1 MSSFVSSILQH
12 SANRIEDMPFL
23 GSRSK
28 RQSLPTGSS
37 SGTMDTYHQQQQ
49 HYHQYQYQQQQQ
61 QQQHHHHHHPPNSA
75 EYYHNPSAMTAMG
88 SPPPPSYDAMV
99 MQSPQPT
106 PSTSWTSDMNL
117 LADKIKNDHHEES
130 SDNSN
135 GNKQL
140 VMQQLDRRSISQGL
154 KLVSIAADEYDGGN
168 ETVAL
173 DIYLTGLD
181 KILMAL
187 PNKTDPKTKLA
198 LREKLLSVEERV
210 GILNLASQQN
220 NNSNNNIETIQAKT
234 SLQSYIFSRITTTIS
249 TISDISSHAET
260 RYEHMYEEEEEE
272 EEDSRQHNRPSR
284 PYNRDSVNRFKH
296 FGQFVVQMTVTLAI
310 MIKQSP
316 LPDIFCFLFGYFIQ
330 FLIWFDKQYHVVER
344 VQDFGVDCLK
354 MLLQADEEYRLHEL
368 VSEAVYMLIAA
379 GLKAVVA
386 FKETPGYKEHNHSRP
401 SSHQRQQRRHYNRR
415 SFSSSSPSPVVKN
428 NTNRRVTWSWVPW

>member
-1 MSSFVSSILQH
+1 MSSFVSSILHH
-12 SANRIEDMPFL
+12 SANRIDDMPFL

-37 SGTMDTYHQQQQ
+37 SGMASYSR
-49 HYHQYQYQQQQQ
+49 
-61 QQQHHHHHHPPNSA
+61 NSA
-75 EYYHNPSAMTAMG
+75 EYP
-88 SPPPPSYDAMV
+88 SPPPYDM
-99 MQSPQPT
+99 MLMQQSPAPS
-106 PSTSWTSDMNL
+106 PSTSWTSDMNA
-117 LADKIKNDHHEES
+117 LADRIKDDQH
-130 SDNSN
+130 
-135 GNKQL
+135 
-140 VMQQLDRRSISQGL
+140 VVQLDRRSISQGL

-168 ETVAL
+168 EDVAL

-220 NNSNNNIETIQAKT
+220 QDDPIQAKT

-249 TISDISSHAET
+249 TISNISSHAET
-260 RYEHMYEEEEEE
+260 RYEHVYQEQQ
-272 EEDSRQHNRPSR
+272 DLRQPGGGD
-284 PYNRDSVNRFKH
+284 PLNRFKR
-296 FGQFVVQMTVTLAI
+296 FGQFMVQMAVTFAI
-310 MIKQSP
+310 LIKQSP

-330 FLIWFDKQYHVVER
+330 FLIWFDSQYHVVER
-344 VQDFGVDCLK
+344 VQDFGVELLK

-386 FKETPGYKEHNHSRP
+386 FKEAPGYKEQQQQPRP
-401 SSHQRQQRRHYNRR
+401 PQRRHYSNRT
-415 SFSSSSPSPVVKN
+415 FSSTTSPSPVVKN
-428 NTNRRVTWSWVPW
+428 NAKSRIAWTWSPW

>member
-12 SANRIEDMPFL
+12 SANRIDDMPFL

-37 SGTMDTYHQQQQ
+37 SGMMDA
-49 HYHQYQYQQQQQ
+49 YQQQQY
-61 QQQHHHHHHPPNSA
+61 QQHRNSA
-75 EYYHNPSAMTAMG
+75 EYYNHPHHVGGNNNPVGPMTMG
-88 SPPPPSYDAMV
+88 SSPPPSYEAMM

-117 LADKIKNDHHEES
+117 LADKIKNDHHHDDTS
-130 SDNSN
+130 STA
-135 GNKQL
+135 NKQL

-168 ETVAL
+168 EMVAL

-220 NNSNNNIETIQAKT
+220 NANNSNNNTNDNNIETIQAKT

-249 TISDISSHAET
+249 TISNISSHAET
-260 RYEHMYEEEEEE
+260 RYEHVYQE
-272 EEDSRQHNRPSR
+272 EEDGDLSRHKNNNRTSR
-284 PYNRDSVNRFKH
+284 HRSGDPINRFKR
-296 FGQFVVQMTVTLAI
+296 FGQFVVQMTVTMAV

-330 FLIWFDKQYHVVER
+330 FLIWFDHQYHVVER
-344 VQDFGVDCLK
+344 VQDFGVECLK

-386 FKETPGYKEHNHSRP
+386 FKEAPGYKEHHS
-401 SSHQRQQRRHYNRR
+401 SSSSAAHHPQRRHYNRN
-415 SFSSSSPSPVVKN
+415 FSSNSSSPPPVVKN
-428 NTNRRVTWSWVPW
+428 NNNTRITWSWAPW